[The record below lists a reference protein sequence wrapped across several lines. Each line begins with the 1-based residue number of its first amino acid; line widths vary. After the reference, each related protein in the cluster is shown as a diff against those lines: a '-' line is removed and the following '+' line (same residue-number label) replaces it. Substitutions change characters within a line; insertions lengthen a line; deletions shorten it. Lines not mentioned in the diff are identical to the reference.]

1 MSDDRCPTIQRSL
14 TLGTA
19 RLGGGIT
26 ANLASPK
33 RAFAPARGSKLP
45 TARTGLSTLAQKNTA
60 FAITVRLVSP
70 GMIFASASHV
80 LCTLLF
86 LELETNMSNDA
97 PHLPHGHREDR
108 PYWKRAHH
116 DWRFWFG
123 LTAMLVAISFY
134 VVTNNL
140 STARTGAPR
149 NLPPAVSRVP

>member
-1 MSDDRCPTIQRSL
+1 MS
-14 TLGTA
+14 TLG
-19 RLGGGIT
+19 
-26 ANLASPK
+26 
-33 RAFAPARGSKLP
+33 
-45 TARTGLSTLAQKNTA
+45 QKYTA
-60 FAITVRLVSP
+60 FAVKVESS
-70 GMIFASASHV
+70 GANMIFALAV
-80 LCTLLF
+80 RFCALDF
-86 LELETNMSNDA
+86 RELEMNMSNDA
-97 PHLPHGHREDR
+97 PHLAHGHREDR

>member
-1 MSDDRCPTIQRSL
+1 MLRKTPPSLLRSNPQDWHDFRRYQ
-14 TLGTA
+14 LGSVH
-19 RLGGGIT
+19 
-26 ANLASPK
+26 LA
-33 RAFAPARGSKLP
+33 
-45 TARTGLSTLAQKNTA
+45 
-60 FAITVRLVSP
+60 
-70 GMIFASASHV
+70 
-80 LCTLLF
+80 F

-108 PYWKRAHH
+108 PYWKRAHQ

-140 STARTGAPR
+140 STARTGLPR